1 MGTTAVNATVPP
13 VLLITD
19 PSLGPLLPE
28 RVAAALAGGV
38 RHLLVRHKD
47 ANANTLLTLAQTLQ
61 PITQQHGAVLLIH
74 DRLDIALA
82 LQAAG
87 IHLPENGLPT
97 RVARRLLPHG
107 IIGRSCHSVA
117 HAQQALQEGA
127 DYVTLS
133 PVFATRS
140 HPQAKPLGLEQFRL
154 WREQING
161 PVLAL
166 GGVTPANAPLL
177 RQAGADGVALMRGLL
192 EEERPE
198 TAAYALICKISHGL
212 AEHG

>member
-1 MGTTAVNATVPP
+1 MKVTVPP

-19 PSLGPLLPE
+19 PSLGSLLPA
-28 RVAAALAGGV
+28 RVASALAGGV
-38 RHLLVRHKD
+38 RHLLVRHTGSS
-47 ANANTLLTLAQTLQ
+47 ATTLLTLAQTLQ
-61 PITQQHGAVLLIH
+61 PLTDHYGAALLIH

-82 LQAAG
+82 IRAAG
-87 IHLPENGLPT
+87 VHLPEKGLPT
-97 RVARRLLPHG
+97 AVARRLLPEG

-117 HAQQALQEGA
+117 SAQQALQEGA

-154 WREQING
+154 WRQHING

-166 GGVTPANAPLL
+166 GGVTPHNALAL
-177 RQAGADGVALMRGLL
+177 RLAGADGVALIRALL
-192 EEERPE
+192 DEEKPE
-198 TAAYALICKISHGL
+198 TAAQTLFCKISQGL